1 MDKTIQ
7 LKLWA
12 LQKGY
17 PSITALAKAAGV
29 SRAGVYMAIRYKPG
43 HGNYPP
49 IGRSAL
55 LKIAKALDIS
65 EYEIYTWYNGK
76 ELAHDRTS
84 TRTN

>member
-1 MDKTIQ
+1 MNKKVQ

-17 PSITALAKAAGV
+17 PTITALAKAAGIT
-29 SRAGVYMAIRYKPG
+29 RAALYLAIKYTPG

-49 IGRSAL
+49 IGRPAL
-55 LKIAKALDIS
+55 LKIAEALGVS

-76 ELAHDRTS
+76 EL
-84 TRTN
+84 NK